1 LVGAAQDP
9 MNMTLRMTKLGW
21 SSISVLLA
29 VAAWAALSAAM
40 KQPELLPGPLAIW
53 DALIGMLVSGEL
65 ARAIYQSLVRFCIG
79 YLAGALLGIMAGVA
93 LGRSKIA
100 YECFGLVFEFM
111 KGIPPIA
118 LAPIVIIWLGIGE
131 VSKYVVIG
139 YIVFIVVAIST
150 ATGAQEIPLVRLRTG
165 AFMGLGKI
173 DTFRRIV
180 MPSIMS
186 FVLIGLRN
194 GIGFGFVALVSA
206 ELIAANSGVG
216 QIIMDARFSL
226 QTDRMIVGLLALG
239 SLGVIIQAGFD
250 GVVACIPV
258 LKRL

>member
-1 LVGAAQDP
+1 
-9 MNMTLRMTKLGW
+9 MNLSVTKLGV
-21 SSISVLLA
+21 SSMSVLLA
-29 VAAWAALSAAM
+29 VAVWAALAVAIE
-40 KQPELLPGPLAIW
+40 QPELLPGPLAIW
-53 DALIGMLVSGEL
+53 DALIAMLTSGEL
-65 ARAIYQSLVRFCIG
+65 ARATYQSLIRFCIG
-79 YLAGALLGIMAGVA
+79 YIVGALLGIVVGVA
-93 LGRSKIA
+93 LGRSKTT

-139 YIVFIVVAIST
+139 YIVFIVLAINT
-150 ATGAQEIPLVRLRTG
+150 ASGAQEIPLVRLRTG

-173 DTFRRIV
+173 SSFRRIV
-180 MPSIMS
+180 MPSIVP

-239 SLGVIIQAGFD
+239 CLGAVIQAGFD
-250 GVVACIPV
+250 NIVASVPV
-258 LKRL
+258 LKRM